1 MKTKYNNMTGEDI
14 QSNEDL
20 FIENQPEPIRIGS
33 GFLIMFCVF
42 VVMVV
47 AIIYYDNKVDN
58 LRADLK
64 TEKLKVKKQQE
75 VIVDLQ
81 QLYSNKK

>member
-1 MKTKYNNMTGEDI
+1 MKKYHNMTDEDI

-20 FIENQPEPIRIGS
+20 FIENQPEPIKIGA

-42 VVMVV
+42 VVMVI

-75 VIVDLQ
+75 VIVDLKK
-81 QLYSNKK
+81 LYSKKK

>member
-1 MKTKYNNMTGEDI
+1 MKKYHNMTGEDI

-20 FIENQPEPIRIGS
+20 FKENQLEPIRIGK
-33 GFLIMFCVF
+33 GLIIIFCVF
-42 VVMVV
+42 AVMII

-64 TEKLKVKKQQE
+64 TEKLKVKKQQDL
-75 VIVDLQ
+75 IFDLQ
-81 QLYSNKK
+81 KLYSTKK